1 MRPTIQAGEMST
13 QFTCTTCG
21 TAFRAPLDGLAASLV
36 AEESA
41 RCARLGELAGQRKAL
56 EAARMQAGFAGVV
69 EIDTA
74 NLLVRRENMSRLE
87 SALKLEFDEILRLMR
102 HKRRD

>member
-1 MRPTIQAGEMST
+1 MST
-13 QFTCTTCG
+13 QLTCATCG
-21 TAFRAPLDGLAASLV
+21 TAFKAPLDSLAASVV

-69 EIDTA
+69 EADTA
-74 NLLVRRENMSRLE
+74 DLLVRRENMSRLE
-87 SALKLEFDEILRLMR
+87 SALKREFEETLRLMR
-102 HKRRD
+102 HQRPD